1 MLFPQFTEKAKDAL
15 RKAYEIAGEYGHKS
29 VSTVHIFLALITQE
43 DGFVPALLHKLKID
57 AEILEENVTNLL
69 VNRQDQHEFTIPID
83 VVQLHITPELNQVFE
98 RSAAFAN
105 LMKEKYVS
113 SEHLF
118 LAVLEQ
124 PGMVSDVVTPLGLN
138 VNETLQVLNQLKS
151 ESPAL
156 KSKDYQKKSLEKYS
170 RNLTQLARD
179 NKLDPVIG
187 RSDEMHR
194 VIQILSRRTK
204 NNPILIGEAGTGKT
218 AIVEGLAQ
226 RMVSGDVPESM
237 RSKEIIALDLGLL
250 IAGTKFRGEFEERLK
265 DVMKDIERS
274 KGKYILFVDEIH
286 TLVGLGNTDGSLD
299 CANILKPALARGE
312 LHMIGATTTKEYQ
325 QYIEKDAALTRRFQP
340 IFVTEPT
347 IQETISILRGLKE
360 KYEIF
365 HGVRI
370 TDAAIVSAVE
380 MSVRYITNRQSP
392 DKAVDLIDEA
402 ASSLRVTLENK
413 PPELDI
419 SHRKI
424 MHLDIE
430 REALMKELETVKNK
444 KIADRLKEIESLIAN
459 EKENTKQLETRWKN
473 EREAITTIKQLNSQL
488 ESLKHEGDL
497 AESRAEFQE
506 AARIRYVAIPQV
518 EKKMASE
525 QDRLKK
531 IQKHTRILRE
541 VVEPSD
547 IATVIARWTGIPLQ
561 KMLQSEADKLLN
573 LEVELK
579 KVIIGQDEAVK
590 SLSQAI
596 VRSRAG
602 LADPHRPL
610 ASFLFL
616 GPTGVG
622 KTQLAKQLA
631 QYLFNDEKA
640 LVQFDMSEYMEKH
653 SVSKLIGAPPGYVGY
668 DESGLLVEKIRHRPY
683 SVVLLDEFDKAN
695 PEISHILLQILEE
708 GKLTNAKGRTVNFK
722 NTIIILTSNVG
733 SELLNQ
739 TAGGIGFSTQD
750 SENKLEHNYQDLKE
764 KLSVPLKKMY
774 KPEFLNRLDD
784 IVVFR
789 PITPKVLE
797 SIVLKEMALIFN
809 RVKER
814 GVTLTVDTSVY
825 TQLAIDAFDPLYG
838 ARPLRRVIQTKILTP
853 LAEAMLRENVG
864 EDGVVH
870 ISYNKEYQFKV
881 KKKKANQTISQGVR

>member
-764 KLSVPLKKMY
+764 KLSVPLKKM
-774 KPEFLNRLDD
+774 
-784 IVVFR
+784 
-789 PITPKVLE
+789 
-797 SIVLKEMALIFN
+797 
-809 RVKER
+809 
-814 GVTLTVDTSVY
+814 
-825 TQLAIDAFDPLYG
+825 
-838 ARPLRRVIQTKILTP
+838 
-853 LAEAMLRENVG
+853 
-864 EDGVVH
+864 
-870 ISYNKEYQFKV
+870 
-881 KKKKANQTISQGVR
+881 